1 MAAGTARKK
10 LVNRLANAQE
20 DDTDLSDFAI
30 TCGEKEW
37 RVHKLVLRLHDGALR
52 AVTQGEWKETQNG
65 RLDLSAD
72 PVVAVDALVQYLY
85 KLEYKLAEDHAPLT
99 SHTQICIIADKY
111 RMSDLKFAAECQFR
125 TAIEALEAP
134 NEDLLDAI
142 RSTWDAPGPTSAMKA
157 AVLKYSIGRGDIFT
171 DDKEERS
178 PFVALMAENVD
189 FAIEVA
195 QAASRRISRV
205 VQGKWGEVRRK
216 CFDCGGTF
224 IASYDT
230 YSEDKNGIAWLRC
243 PNGRCSSNAR
253 QATDFE
259 IVDPVAD

>member
-1 MAAGTARKK
+1 MVPDWFKTMLIRS
-10 LVNRLANAQE
+10 R
-20 DDTDLSDFAI
+20 
-30 TCGEKEW
+30 W
-37 RVHKLVLRLHDGALR
+37 H
-52 AVTQGEWKETQNG
+52 ETQNG

-72 PVVAVDALVQYLY
+72 PVVAVDALVQWFY
-85 KLEYKLAEDHAPLT
+85 KLEYKLAEAQLNATLT
-99 SHTQICIIADKY
+99 SHTQVCIIADKY
-111 RMSDLKFAAECQFR
+111 RMPDLKFAAECQFR
-125 TAIEALEAP
+125 TAIEALQAP
-134 NEDLLDAI
+134 NDDLLEAI
-142 RSTWDAPGPTSAMKA
+142 RSTWCAPGPTSAIKA

-243 PNGRCSSNAR
+243 PNGRCSSSAR

-259 IVDPVAD
+259 IVDPVAE